1 MPARAFFDTSIL
13 VYIVTDD
20 DRRSEIAASLL
31 QSGGYVSVQILNEFV
46 NVLRRKYRLDWDRL
60 GRALQDIQKFSDAV
74 LPITLATHE
83 EGLRI
88 AQRYG
93 YRIYDSLV
101 IASAIEADCTLLYSE
116 DMQNGQTIGPL
127 TIHNPLAE
135 H

>member
-20 DRRSEIAASLL
+20 DRRSEIAANSLK
-31 QSGGYVSVQILNEFV
+31 SGGSVSVQILNEFV
-46 NVLRRKYRLDWDRL
+46 NVIRRKYRLDWDRL
-60 GRALQDIQKFSDAV
+60 GRALQDIRNSSEAV
-74 LPITLATHE
+74 LPMTLATHE

-101 IASAIEADCTLLYSE
+101 IASAIEAGCATLYSE
-116 DMQNGQTIGPL
+116 DMQDGQTIGSV
-127 TIHNPLAE
+127 TIRNPFAGR
-135 H
+135 